1 MKKLLLSFVAVLY
14 LTFPVLAQ
22 KVRVFDVVAQTQTI
36 RVQGG
41 NVPVYRTF
49 PSATV
54 TVFETGTLTLASIW
68 TNSSGSTPQAN
79 PFTANA
85 DATYGFFGTA
95 GAVVDIRF
103 SGGGITTP
111 FTISSVIV
119 PGGGGGGG
127 GGGDALTSNP
137 LSQFAA
143 TTPAQLR
150 SVITDDTGTGPLVFG
165 TAPNITSP
173 TGLVK
178 ADVGLGNVDNT
189 SDATKNSATATLT
202 NKSISGSTNT
212 LTNLP
217 AANIS
222 GVIPIANLATGTPT
236 GSKFIRDDGTLQTI
250 PGGGDA
256 LTANPLS
263 QFASTTSA
271 QLAGVISNET
281 GTAGSVVFSVS
292 PAFTGTPTAPTAVA
306 TTNTT
311 QIATTAHVF
320 AERTNAAT
328 LTNKTLTSPVIN
340 TPTGI
345 VKGDVGL
352 GNVDNTSDANK
363 PVSSATTTQLN
374 LKAPLA
380 SPVFTGVPTLPTGTV
395 AVTQSAGDSSTKLA
409 TTAFVTTADNL
420 KANLASPTFSGTVT
434 IPTGASIATPN
445 LTLRTRA
452 DNSVV
457 VANSP
462 YVNVSDNKV
471 YIGSTDGLS
480 NQEIFVAGVSGP
492 VSNSNGGTGSTLGA
506 DTVLS
511 TTASVDLNTATATTL
526 YTCPASTTCVITK
539 VLITA
544 ASTSLTTASISFGWN
559 SAAFDDVIAN
569 ETYTELSGSTL
580 YTIRVAK
587 DGATLGA
594 AAGTFKVLANTLQ
607 GSAATVTIKVFGYV
621 Y

>member
-1 MKKLLLSFVAVLY
+1 MKRLLLSLIALLY

-22 KVRVFDVVAQTQTI
+22 KVRVTGVAAQTQSI

-41 NVPVYRTF
+41 TVPVYRTF

-68 TNSSGSTPQAN
+68 TNTGGGTPQAN

-111 FTISSVIV
+111 YTISSIIV
-119 PGGGGGGG
+119 PGGGGGS

-150 SVITDDTGTGPLVFG
+150 SVVTDDTGSGPLVFG
-165 TAPNITSP
+165 TAPVITSP

-178 ADVGLGNVDNT
+178 GDVGLSNVDNT
-189 SDATKNSATATLT
+189 SDATRNAATATLT
-202 NKSISGSTNT
+202 NKTISGASNT

-222 GVIPIANLATGTPT
+222 GVIPIVNLATGTPT
-236 GSKFIRDDGTLQTI
+236 GSKFIRDDNTLQTI

-256 LTANPLS
+256 LVANPLS

-271 QLAGVISNET
+271 QLASVISNET

-292 PAFTGTPTAPTAVA
+292 PALTGTPTAPTAAA

-363 PVSSATTTQLN
+363 PVSTATQ
-374 LKAPLA
+374 
-380 SPVFTGVPTLPTGTV
+380 
-395 AVTQSAGDSSTKLA
+395 
-409 TTAFVTTADNL
+409 TALNL
-420 KANLASPTFSGTVT
+420 KANLASPTFTGTPAAPTAAVDTNTTQLATTAYVIGQGYAKLASPTFTGTVT
-434 IPTGASIATPN
+434 IPTGASITTPN
-445 LTLRTRA
+445 LTVRQQVNNTTI
-452 DNSVV
+452 

-462 YVNVSDNKV
+462 YRNTSDGKL
-471 YIGSTDGLS
+471 YIGSNDGAS
-480 NQEIFVAGVSGP
+480 NQEVFVAGVSGP

-511 TTASVDLNTATATTL
+511 TTAGVDLNTATATTL
-526 YTCPASTTCVITK
+526 YTCPAASTCAITK

-559 SAAFDDVIAN
+559 SAAFDNVIAN
-569 ETYTELSGSTL
+569 ATHTELTGATL
-580 YTIRVAK
+580 YTVLNAK
-587 DGATLGA
+587 AGATLGA
-594 AAGTFKVLANTLQ
+594 AAGTFRVLPNTLQ
-607 GSAATVTIKVFGYV
+607 GGAATVTVKVFGYV